1 MLRCRHVL
9 VLVVLV
15 VATAVAPGAL
25 SPRGGAAS
33 ASAAAPAFDTAPARA
48 SLERLLS
55 SRAQQFSLVPVER
68 TESGDWFAVSGG
80 AGRIQ
85 VRGTSPATL
94 G

>member
-1 MLRCRHVL
+1 M
-9 VLVVLV
+9 
-15 VATAVAPGAL
+15 
-25 SPRGGAAS
+25 
-33 ASAAAPAFDTAPARA
+33 
-48 SLERLLS
+48 ERLLS

-94 G
+94 LAGAGWYLERVAGVDIGW